1 MSKFVKRALGMAMAL
16 IPLLPLGAGAVD
28 FDVPAFSIHGF
39 ASAGYIATTGNN
51 YYGKTRDG
59 GALDY
64 YEAGVNAF
72 TQLSP
77 HISLAGQ
84 LLSRKAG
91 ATDNGSLR
99 LDYGFIDLHTAT
111 DSRLGVRIGRV
122 KNPMGFYNESRDV
135 LSTRPS
141 ILLPQSIYH
150 EGVGVRELLFSS
162 DGVQLYG
169 DHDWGEDQQTSLRLN
184 LVQAKRAHRQT
195 ERNFTALAPGL
206 ESVQMDVGRVL
217 FVQVVHQIDEGRQRY
232 ALGYVHM
239 PIGYRMVYQGLPY
252 DLSTDSGL
260 FLASAQYNHEDWSL
274 TAEGRRTKTR
284 TDFRTPVA
292 MQTRGHAD
300 GGYVQLDYRFNAR
313 WSGFVRRDVSSR
325 STEAGSGVAGVGRD
339 KVLGIAWQV
348 NQAWRINVEYH
359 ETKGAGM
366 APPADN
372 RQGARDKT
380 RLLAVMAG
388 FRF

>member
-1 MSKFVKRALGMAMAL
+1 MWKSVKRAVGMAVAT
-16 IPLLPLGAGAVD
+16 LLPLGAGAMD
-28 FDVPAFSIHGF
+28 FDAPALSIHGF

-51 YYGKTRDG
+51 YYGKTRNG

-77 HISLAGQ
+77 HLSVAGQ

-91 ATDNGSLR
+91 ATDDGSVR

-122 KNPMGFYNESRDV
+122 KNPMGFHNKSRDV

-150 EGVGVRELLFSS
+150 EGIGVRELLFSS

-169 DHDWGEDQQTSLRLN
+169 DHEWEAGQQTSLRLN
-184 LVQAKRAHRQT
+184 LVQAKRADRQT

-206 ESVQMDVGRVL
+206 DALRLDVGRAL
-217 FVQVVHQIDEGRQRY
+217 FAQVVHQIDEGRQRY

-239 PIGYRMVYQGLPY
+239 PIGYRTVYQGQSY
-252 DLSTDSGL
+252 DLSTDSDL
-260 FLASAQYNHEDWSL
+260 FLASAQYNREDWSL
-274 TAEGRRTKTR
+274 TAEWRRTKTR
-284 TDFRTPVA
+284 TDFRTPVPL
-292 MQTRGHAD
+292 QTRGHAD
-300 GGYVQLDYRFNAR
+300 GAYVQLDYRFNAR
-313 WSGFVRRDVSSR
+313 WSGFVRRDVSSP
-325 STEAGSGVAGVGRD
+325 STEPSSGVVGVGRD
-339 KVLGIAWQV
+339 TVLGMAWQV
-348 NQAWRINVEYH
+348 NQSWRINAEYH
-359 ETKGAGM
+359 EMKGPGM
-366 APPADN
+366 VPPPDN
-372 RQGARDKT
+372 REGARDKT